1 MQQGGFNHIGV
12 VVDDLDAL
20 ESKVLATGYT
30 PRSHADCEP
39 GKRFYFDDHDGMEYE
54 VVSYT

>member
-1 MQQGGFNHIGV
+1 VLNHIGV

-30 PRSHADCEP
+30 HRSHADYEP
-39 GKRFYFDDHDGMEYE
+39 GKRLYFDGPDGVEYE

>member
-30 PRSHADCEP
+30 HRSHADYEP
-39 GKRFYFDDHDGMEYE
+39 GKRLYFDGPDGVEYE